1 MLELEVEQEVLCF
14 GFAADA
20 TVFGAANG
28 FLCSTLLIVLLL
40 LRLVVHTKLNND

>member
-28 FLCSTLLIVLLL
+28 FLCNTLLIALL
-40 LRLVVHTKLNND
+40 LRRLLVHLMFNND